1 MGCTPDSCT
10 PTIRFTQLYWFHPPS
25 VWRKQKTDFFTS
37 ALISIPPVSSGAHLR
52 TSASCFCVSNVSFQ
66 LVFPSALNIYFD
78 LIILKKK
85 KKKNLTYIPLHYL
98 FLHSQA
104 SWKLYW
110 SLSPLP
116 QVPFTLQSPVIWMAL
131 PPHPYTLSPK
141 LLWQSNL
148 LRLLLLNP
156 VVMLFIVL
164 FLFDPPAASAIAK

>member
-1 MGCTPDSCT
+1 MSLASTVYHPMGCTPDSCT

-85 KKKNLTYIPLHYL
+85 KKKTWPTFHSIL
-98 FLHSQA
+98 FS
-104 SWKLYW
+104 
-110 SLSPLP
+110 
-116 QVPFTLQSPVIWMAL
+116 
-131 PPHPYTLSPK
+131 
-141 LLWQSNL
+141 
-148 LRLLLLNP
+148 
-156 VVMLFIVL
+156 FIVKPL
-164 FLFDPPAASAIAK
+164 ESFTDACLHFLKFHLLYNPLWFGWHSLPTPTHYHQSCSGKAIYWDFCCWIQ

>member
-78 LIILKKK
+78 LNNLKKK
-85 KKKNLTYIPLHYL
+85 KKKLDLHSTPFSFPSYSSLLKALLMPVSTSSSSIYSTIPCDLDGTPSPPLHTITKAALAKQFTETFAVESSSHVVYSS
-98 FLHSQA
+98 FL
-104 SWKLYW
+104 
-110 SLSPLP
+110 
-116 QVPFTLQSPVIWMAL
+116 IW
-131 PPHPYTLSPK
+131 PSCSISYC
-141 LLWQSNL
+141 
-148 LRLLLLNP
+148 
-156 VVMLFIVL
+156 
-164 FLFDPPAASAIAK
+164 